1 MDFGAKNTKAVVLKN
16 GQLLATSSVLTGFD
30 QKASEEQALNEALDN
45 AKLNKNDV
53 EHLTVTGAGMDAA
66 TLANDTVT
74 EISANA
80 RGISNIFPS
89 VRTVIDIGAEEG
101 RAIRLDAKGK
111 VVDFGI
117 NEKCA
122 AGAGAFTEA
131 MARALELDIEEM
143 GELSLKSTKAVPMN
157 AQCTI
162 FAESEVVSLIHQN
175 TPKEDI
181 VRAVHDAI
189 ADRITSMARRVGIEQ
204 DVALVGG
211 VANNVGFVDSMKRNL
226 DCEIFVPKDPIA
238 PEFVSAYGAALT
250 AQDRIGG

>member
-1 MDFGAKNTKAVVLKN
+1 MVTIGMDFGAKNTKAVVLKN
-16 GQLLATSSVLTGFD
+16 GQLLAISSVPSGFD
-30 QKASEEQALNEALDN
+30 QKASEEQALNEALDK
-45 AKLNKNDV
+45 AKLTKNDV

-74 EISANA
+74 EITANA

-143 GELSLKSTKAVPMN
+143 GELSLRST
-157 AQCTI
+157 
-162 FAESEVVSLIHQN
+162 
-175 TPKEDI
+175 
-181 VRAVHDAI
+181 
-189 ADRITSMARRVGIEQ
+189 RI
-204 DVALVGG
+204 
-211 VANNVGFVDSMKRNL
+211 
-226 DCEIFVPKDPIA
+226 
-238 PEFVSAYGAALT
+238 
-250 AQDRIGG
+250 